1 MWFLQHCT
9 FSKIGARG
17 DRLISSSIYSFT
29 HCDWAPFVSCVLLE
43 ALGAGRW
50 MSQTTAYARPSSA
63 YADITLGCRL
73 DVDAESVIDQSW
85 PFRWKSVCSPWL
97 RRTWFRVRHSWF
109 LISFPSERK
118 LRFFN
123 KLQTKRRVETNL
135 EIKMVTD
142 IVGQGS
148 ESPKVLFS
156 KLFNNSGE
164 WNVFKLRILKPYVS
178 VLWCT
183 IKSNDACCY
192 RFLSA
197 QRGNRLM
204 SLDLV
209 HHLPTVATLFL
220 LLQEVL
226 RASIC

>member
-29 HCDWAPFVSCVLLE
+29 HCDWAPSVSCVLLE

-63 YADITLGCRL
+63 YADITLGWRL

-97 RRTWFRVRHSWF
+97 RQTWFRVRHSWF
-109 LISFPSERK
+109 LISSPSERK

-123 KLQTKRRVETNL
+123 KLQDTNRKDAGAIHQLRDSGKFPSHPQPSPWFTHNECVVRAEGKVSKGTQKNCHLWSQNLKIFSLEECFNPHKRNTSSIRRQLPWRV
-135 EIKMVTD
+135 
-142 IVGQGS
+142 
-148 ESPKVLFS
+148 
-156 KLFNNSGE
+156 
-164 WNVFKLRILKPYVS
+164 
-178 VLWCT
+178 
-183 IKSNDACCY
+183 
-192 RFLSA
+192 
-197 QRGNRLM
+197 
-204 SLDLV
+204 
-209 HHLPTVATLFL
+209 
-220 LLQEVL
+220 
-226 RASIC
+226 